1 MRTARRAL
9 ALLVFAA
16 PLTGYAGEQLI
27 PAGTMIQCTLSEP
40 RLSSKTADVGD
51 PVLCRVN
58 RVETYG
64 RSAMPYG
71 SVLAGRFEDYK
82 DPGHLVGKG
91 WMELKFDR
99 LILQPDTDIPL
110 AAKVVDVPKY
120 NVDKQGRIL
129 GKGHAV
135 RDVVEW
141 MIPVLWPIDLLN
153 LPRRGPRPVLKA
165 ETRVTLKVMDDFEI
179 PTREMA
185 RETLPVLPQR
195 GPISYVAPAP
205 VVGAAPAPLP
215 VAAEDALEPP
225 APMPVMVRRPPPMPT
240 LLVMRNGYGMYATSY
255 WLQGNSIRYLA
266 MNGARVV
273 MPMQQLDY
281 GATVYANQ
289 QRGVS
294 FTLRAAEAY
303 RGY

>member
-1 MRTARRAL
+1 MRNARRAL

-27 PAGTMIQCTLSEP
+27 PAGTTIQCTLSEP

-99 LILQPDTDIPL
+99 LILQPDTEIPL

-141 MIPVLWPIDLLN
+141 MIPVLWPIDLIN

-185 RETLPVLPQR
+185 RETAPALPQR
-195 GPISYVAPAP
+195 APISYVAPAP
-205 VVGAAPAPLP
+205 VVEAAPAALA
-215 VAAEDALEPP
+215 VAAEDAAEPP
-225 APMPVMVRRPPPMPT
+225 APMPVVVRRRAPMPT

-281 GATVYANQ
+281 G
-289 QRGVS
+289 RRCLRISSGV
-294 FTLRAAEAY
+294 
-303 RGY
+303 